1 MRHKFKEVNTFREE
15 NFGPKYQ
22 QINPSA
28 SIPIIT
34 CKDTKCLG
42 DQLSLYEFLYNTDL
56 GARVMFYSE
65 EQEPVM
71 KSIMSWFQK
80 VMRQTT
86 SKLIR
91 RVYIQKVLK
100 L

>member
-1 MRHKFKEVNTFREE
+1 
-15 NFGPKYQ
+15 
-22 QINPSA
+22 
-28 SIPIIT
+28 
-34 CKDTKCLG
+34 
-42 DQLSLYEFLYNTDL
+42 
-56 GARVMFYSE
+56 MFYSE
-65 EQEPVM
+65 DQEPVM

-86 SKLIR
+86 TKLIR